1 MLLFFVSMLFTAFCV
16 GLVVGSLHLYNKHT
30 QVKAQLD
37 AYKLAEKFDSLSDRI
52 ERDRH
57 KIAQNL
63 KKE

>member
-16 GLVVGSLHLYNKHT
+16 GLAVGSLHLYNKHV

-37 AYKLAEKFDSLSDRI
+37 AYKLAEKFDSLTDRI
-52 ERDRH
+52 ERDRN
-57 KIAQNL
+57 KITQNL